1 VTIKKVTVN
10 NNKKALE
17 IETAKGKLSLPFA
30 KLHVAPTSE
39 NHVEEIFVD
48 PELARKAVTYRLASG
63 AEDSVPLDAFL
74 DYNRDPDYLR
84 KMTLYSLTLKAL
96 ELVKRSSLSKREIA
110 RKLKTSPA
118 QLYRLLDPANY
129 KKSVDQMMRLAASLG
144 YEVNFTLKKTKE
156 PAMKIGGLRR

>member
-1 VTIKKVTVN
+1 VTIRKAAVN

-17 IETAKGKLSLPFA
+17 IETSKGALSLPFA
-30 KLHVAPTSE
+30 KLRVVPTAE
-39 NHVEEIFVD
+39 NPVEEIFVD
-48 PELARKAVTYRLASG
+48 AELGRRAVTYRLASG

-129 KKSVDQMMRLAASLG
+129 QKSLDQMMRLAASLG
-144 YEVNFTLKKTKE
+144 YEVNFTLRKAKGRALK
-156 PAMKIGGLRR
+156 AGVR

>member
-1 VTIKKVTVN
+1 MTIKKVTVN

-17 IETAKGKLSLPFA
+17 IETSKGKLSLPFT
-30 KLHVAPTSE
+30 KLSVVPTSE
-39 NHVEEIFVD
+39 NPVEEIYVD
-48 PELARKAVTYRLASG
+48 AELGRKALTYRLVSG

-144 YEVNFTLKKTKE
+144 YEVNFTLKRAKE
-156 PAMKIGGLRR
+156 PVMKIGGLRR

>member
-1 VTIKKVTVN
+1 VRIKRAAVN
-10 NNKKALE
+10 NNRKALE
-17 IETAKGKLSLPFA
+17 IETSKGRLCLPFA
-30 KLHVAPTSE
+30 KLRVQPTAENPVAE
-39 NHVEEIFVD
+39 MFVD
-48 PELARKAVTYRLASG
+48 AELGRRAVTYRLASG

-96 ELVKRSSLSKREIA
+96 ELVKRSALSKREIA

-129 KKSVDQMMRLAASLG
+129 QKSVDQMMRLAASLG
-144 YEVNFTLKKTKE
+144 YEVNFTLKKAKGRVLK
-156 PAMKIGGLRR
+156 AGGFH

>member
-1 VTIKKVTVN
+1 VKIKKVAVN

-17 IETAKGKLSLPFA
+17 IETSKGKLPLPFA
-30 KLHVAPTSE
+30 KLRLAPTAE
-39 NHVEEIFVD
+39 NPVEEIFVD
-48 PELARKAVTYRLASG
+48 AEVARQAVTYRLASG

-96 ELVKRSSLSKREIA
+96 ELVRRSSLSKREIA

-129 KKSVDQMMRLAASLG
+129 KKSVDQMMRLAAGLG
-144 YEVNFTLKKTKE
+144 YEVNFTLKRAKDS
-156 PAMKIGGLRR
+156 AMKIGGLRR